1 MAGCMSTGSVANP
14 AGMSRRGTGCRLP
27 RALTRGSF
35 SFGGCPNSGSRHP
48 SPGRSMRKRPKV
60 RKTVPFVPSSER
72 PQGGTSCPGAAGPA
86 RKTGARSISSAI
98 RTGNAGFQ
106 SLVRSSHKTDSCQ
119 KHPRKHSPLIRSFGI
134 IAPTTLSAPQTL
146 EPQPSLTSDLS
157 VNELIPGV
165 PTGLPDAAQLNPS
178 DG

>member
-1 MAGCMSTGSVANP
+1 MSTGSAANP
-14 AGMSRRGTGCRLP
+14 ARMSRRGTGCRLP
-27 RALTRGSF
+27 RALTKEPF
-35 SFGGCPNSGSRHP
+35 SFEGCPNSGSRHP
-48 SPGRSMRKRPKV
+48 SPGRSMRKRRKV

-72 PQGGTSCPGAAGPA
+72 LRGGTSCPGAAGPA

-106 SLVRSSHKTDSCQ
+106 SLVRVRNT
-119 KHPRKHSPLIRSFGI
+119 PRKHSPLIRSFGI

-165 PTGLPDAAQLNPS
+165 PTGLPDVAQLNPS